1 MSRGSS
7 EDQFGQ
13 EPVGR
18 IPESLIDAALDGEIC
33 DQMQEEIAHALRYDH
48 TRRAELLETADA
60 VRALGLNDIPMP
72 DMQCAVLNRLDQ
84 HERFIPRTMRRW
96 VRTGRLAIAAG
107 LLLGLMLVAGLQSMN
122 PRLATIGAQS
132 TPVDDV
138 ACAVEED
145 TQRVATEVQSGV
157 GQVLAKLSPLE
168 GMLATPRTTGTK
180 SFELTVNRQ
189 RIQFTD
195 SDLIALSESG
205 VRADTLRG
213 QLASRRYPS
222 RGMSM
227 SLVSFSGERGRLL
240 PSTGASGF
248 VILHSER
255 TEPIVRET
263 LREERIA
270 DLP

>member
-48 TRRAELLETADA
+48 ARRAELLETADA
-60 VRALGLNDIPMP
+60 VRALDLNDIPMP
-72 DMQCAVLNRLDQ
+72 DLQCAVLNRLDQ
-84 HERFIPRTMRRW
+84 HDRFIPRTMRRW

-107 LLLGLMLVAGLQSMN
+107 LLLGLMVIAGLQSMN

-157 GQVLAKLSPLE
+157 GHVLAKLSPLD
-168 GMLATPRTTGTK
+168 GMLATPRTTGAK
-180 SFELTVNRQ
+180 SFELTVNQ
-189 RIQFTD
+189 QLVQFTD
-195 SDLIALSESG
+195 SDLAALNDAG
-205 VRADTLRG
+205 VRADPFGRLQST
-213 QLASRRYPS
+213 RRFPS
-222 RGMSM
+222 RGVSM
-227 SLVSFSGERGRLL
+227 SLVSYGGEHGRLL
-240 PSTGASGF
+240 PSSGASGF
-248 VILHSER
+248 VIIRSQR

-263 LREERIA
+263 LRDERIA
-270 DLP
+270 ELP